1 MSLQFDGETLFSV
14 KNVNYSNSYLVL
26 RTHFKENLIKV
37 RRLDCVIRSDLGSE
51 FY

>member
-1 MSLQFDGETLFSV
+1 MFLQFDGETLFSV
-14 KNVNYSNSYLVL
+14 KNVNYSISYL
-26 RTHFKENLIKV
+26 RIHFKENSIKV